1 MYTVL
6 WTEGLADKWG
16 RFETEE
22 EVRSLLSKLKEKD
35 DVCYDEIWIFN
46 PTADEFAVNPDMF

>member
-6 WTEGLADKWG
+6 WIEGIYDKWN

-22 EVRSLLSKLKEKD
+22 EVRSLLSELRANEN
-35 DVCYDEIWIFN
+35 VCYDGILIFN

>member
-6 WTEGLADKWG
+6 WIEGIYGKWN

-22 EVRSLLSKLKEKD
+22 EVRSLLSELRENEN
-35 DVCYDEIWIFN
+35 VCYDGIWIFN

>member
-6 WTEGLADKWG
+6 WIEGIYDKWN

-22 EVRSLLSKLKEKD
+22 EVRSLLSELRENEN
-35 DVCYDEIWIFN
+35 VCYDGIWIFN

>member
-1 MYTVL
+1 MYTEL
-6 WTEGLADKWG
+6 WIEGIYDKWN

-22 EVRSLLSKLKEKD
+22 EVRSLLSELRENEN
-35 DVCYDEIWIFN
+35 VCYDGIWIFN

>member
-6 WTEGLADKWG
+6 WIEGIYDKWN

-22 EVRSLLSKLKEKD
+22 EVRSLLRELRENEN
-35 DVCYDEIWIFN
+35 VCYDGIWIFN